1 MLAAL
6 AGDGRG
12 AVALGGEM
20 VDEASRKRAEAILAR
35 AEAGSGPTA

>member
-6 AGDGRG
+6 GDAARG
-12 AVALGGEM
+12 AVAMLDGEM

-35 AEAGSGPTA
+35 AGLVDDS